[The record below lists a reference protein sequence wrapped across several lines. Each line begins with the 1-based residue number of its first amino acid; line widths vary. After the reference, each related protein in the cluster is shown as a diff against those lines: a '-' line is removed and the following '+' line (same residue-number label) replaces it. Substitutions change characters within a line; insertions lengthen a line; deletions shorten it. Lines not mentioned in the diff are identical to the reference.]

1 MSVTDETKKEYE
13 KTFLRLINRFERE
26 LLEEFS
32 PQNEKFILWFERLA
46 ATLRPASYRLYK
58 ASLVYWFSKHEAFLP
73 MLEKINSLNVQFIPS
88 NKLKLRTS
96 ALKNK
101 YIAAETLQFVL
112 KRLAESNSQYAEF
125 LIRYLLVNIHYG
137 LRPIEWA
144 TAEYSEKG
152 VIRIKNAK
160 STNGRGNG
168 KFREITYKENA
179 SEFLQARK
187 LIECLQN
194 LLKTNGWKTVY
205 SSSRGILNKIQK
217 DIPINKRI
225 CMYSS
230 RHQFSANMKKNLVS
244 EEELANL
251 MGHSSVNTAKA
262 YYGKKKDG
270 YFMPELPAYQ
280 KPFNTP
286 DILPDDPKK

>member
-13 KTFLRLINRFERE
+13 KTFLRLINRFEKE
-26 LLEEFS
+26 LLEEFT
-32 PQNEKFILWFERLA
+32 PQNEKFIAWFERFA
-46 ATLRPASYRLYK
+46 STLKPSSYRLYK
-58 ASLVYWFSKHEAFLP
+58 ASLVYWFSEHKAYQS
-73 MLEKINSLNVQFIPS
+73 MLDKIYALNVQFIPS
-88 NKLKLRTS
+88 DKMKRRTS

-101 YIAAETLQFVL
+101 YITDETLKIIL
-112 KRLAESNSQYAEF
+112 KRLSESDSQYAEF
-125 LIRYLLVNIHYG
+125 LIRYLLANTFYG
-137 LRPIEWA
+137 FRPSEWA
-144 TAEYSEKG
+144 SAEDTGRGS
-152 VIRIKNAK
+152 IRIKNAK
-160 STNGRGNG
+160 ATNGRGNG
-168 KFREITYKENA
+168 QFREITYKEN
-179 SEFLQARK
+179 SHEFLQAKK
-187 LIECLQN
+187 LIACLKN
-194 LLKTNGWKTVY
+194 LFRTTDWKTIY
-205 SSSRGILNKIQK
+205 GSSRRLLIRIQE
-217 DIPINKRI
+217 DIPIDKRI
-225 CMYSS
+225 SMYSS